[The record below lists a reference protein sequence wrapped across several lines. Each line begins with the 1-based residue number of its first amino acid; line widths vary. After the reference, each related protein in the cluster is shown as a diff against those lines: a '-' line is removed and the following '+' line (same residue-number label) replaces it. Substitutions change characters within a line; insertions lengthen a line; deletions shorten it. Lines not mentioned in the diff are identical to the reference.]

1 MDALVRF
8 LFFRRRASLSGPVS
22 TSLPK
27 ALRAQGAVL
36 AMALVAPGV
45 MAAQATPAADVASAA
60 AGAPSCGQG
69 VWIGTLGGTP
79 ISMELKSPDE
89 GTPIGRYYYRASLG
103 DLFLKRD
110 AATGE
115 WQEEDENGKSTG
127 RLRLTCQAGSLRG
140 EWRSM
145 DGARHLPVAANA
157 AKEDQ
162 YPVAR
167 RAAIKPA
174 VQKSGN
180 FQKRRFEQLTYGPHA
195 GDTEGLRLVGGGAGM
210 EAINAALRSAAV
222 DGVIDHLECKSTGR
236 LERGPEAGYEA
247 AIRQQVEAWNDAYV
261 VIRTYTEGYCGGA
274 HPWHDTFTTTY
285 QLDTG
290 AEVDVST
297 WLLPEFRKEIGDASP
312 LGRLLRK
319 TYQNGELGPD
329 YADCKDSIGWSAA
342 SLHGLPGHLVFHT
355 SAPYAL
361 TPCAEDVALPLAK
374 VQRFLSPE
382 GRQAMKAFR

>member
-1 MDALVRF
+1 
-8 LFFRRRASLSGPVS
+8 
-22 TSLPK
+22 
-27 ALRAQGAVL
+27 
-36 AMALVAPGV
+36 
-45 MAAQATPAADVASAA
+45 
-60 AGAPSCGQG
+60 
-69 VWIGTLGGTP
+69 
-79 ISMELKSPDE
+79 MELNSPEE
-89 GTPIGRYYYRASLG
+89 GGQVGRYYYRASLG

-115 WQEEDENGKSTG
+115 WQEEDETGQSTG
-127 RLRLTCQAGSLRG
+127 RLRLACQAGRLSG

-145 DGARHLPVAANA
+145 DGVRRLPVSAKA
-157 AKEDQ
+157 AKADDASKGDQ
-162 YPVAR
+162 YAAAR
-167 RAAIKPA
+167 RAAIKPTG
-174 VQKSGN
+174 QKSGQ
-180 FQKRRFEQLTYGPHA
+180 FQKLRFDLLTFGPQG
-195 GDTEGLRLVGGGAGM
+195 GDTEGLRLVGAGAGL
-210 EAINAALRSAAV
+210 EAVNAALRQAAIGAV
-222 DGVIDHLECKSTGR
+222 SDHLACKSTGR

-274 HPWHDTFTTTY
+274 HPWHDTFTTTF

-297 WLLPEFRKEIGDASP
+297 WLLPEYRKEIGGASP

-319 TYQNGELGPD
+319 TYEKDNPGPD
-329 YADCKDSIGWSAA
+329 YNDCKDAIDWGAA
-342 SLHGLPGHLVFHT
+342 SMHGLPGQLVFHT

-361 TPCAEDVALPLAK
+361 TPCAEDVVLPLAT